1 MKSAWEEAPQ
11 LNSPCLT
18 EFQTWYIFV
27 PDRGVFVAMTL
38 VATAATQLDRDAW
51 FPLLIPQWKLCSM
64 VLCVR
69 QTQTYI
75 AGSTFSK
82 RNWKRNRL
90 FRISSLLIWCK
101 GKGKVD
107 THHRQIKHL
116 IGAQQTHLTSTSYRP
131 CALHHVKYGNFKN
144 DFLMNIIKGWLN

>member
-1 MKSAWEEAPQ
+1 MKSAWDEAPQ

-38 VATAATQLDRDAW
+38 VTTAATQLDRDAW

-131 CALHHVKYGNFKN
+131 CALHRVKYGNSNN
-144 DFLMNIIKGWLN
+144 DFLMNTIKGWLN

>member
-18 EFQTWYIFV
+18 EFRTWYIFV

-38 VATAATQLDRDAW
+38 VTTAATQLDRDAW
-51 FPLLIPQWKLCSM
+51 FPLLIPQWKLCST

-131 CALHHVKYGNFKN
+131 CALHRVKYGNSNN
-144 DFLMNIIKGWLN
+144 DFLMNTIKGWLN

>member
-38 VATAATQLDRDAW
+38 VTTAATQLDRDAW

-131 CALHHVKYGNFKN
+131 CALHRVKYGNSNN
-144 DFLMNIIKGWLN
+144 DFLMNTIKGWLN